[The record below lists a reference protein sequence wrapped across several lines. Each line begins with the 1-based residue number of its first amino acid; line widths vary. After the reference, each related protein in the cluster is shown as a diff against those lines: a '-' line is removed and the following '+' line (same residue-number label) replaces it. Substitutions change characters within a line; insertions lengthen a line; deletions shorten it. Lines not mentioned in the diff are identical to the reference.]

1 MLSQTVLTIV
11 YIILIVILVIL
22 NSIPA
27 LQDYT
32 ALYNVQK
39 GFLYGSSFLFIL
51 LFFFLR
57 SFILP
62 CVKCGNA
69 TIILIG
75 ILYTIWYYLTKLI
88 TNKISGRN
96 FTFSNLI

>member
-11 YIILIVILVIL
+11 YIVLIVILVIL

-57 SFILP
+57 SFIITDGDNSHIL
-62 CVKCGNA
+62 
-69 TIILIG
+69 LIG
-75 ILYTIWYYLTKLI
+75 ILYTIWYYLNKLI

-96 FTFSNLI
+96 YTFNNLM

>member
-11 YIILIVILVIL
+11 YIVLIVILVIL

-57 SFILP
+57 SFIITDGDNSHIL
-62 CVKCGNA
+62 
-69 TIILIG
+69 LIG

-96 FTFSNLI
+96 YAFSNLM

>member
-11 YIILIVILVIL
+11 YIVLIVVLVIL

-57 SFILP
+57 SFI
-62 CVKCGNA
+62 
-69 TIILIG
+69 IIDRDNSHILLIG
-75 ILYTIWYYLTKLI
+75 ILYTLWYYLTKLI

-96 FTFSNLI
+96 YTFNNLI

>member
-11 YIILIVILVIL
+11 YIVLIVVLVIL

-27 LQDYT
+27 LQNYT
-32 ALYNVQK
+32 TLYNVQK

-57 SFILP
+57 SFIITDGDNSHIL
-62 CVKCGNA
+62 
-69 TIILIG
+69 LIG

-88 TNKISGRN
+88 TNNISGRN
-96 FTFSNLI
+96 YTFSNLI